1 MSPTKREEYDR
12 MSNSSYHRSTGSNT
26 HDHWHYQ
33 TEYEYEYQPN
43 YEEGWSVGDCVKIV
57 AFVALLSLIYD
68 WGTRPSFGHTRRG
81 AFRWKNIASSISLRL
96 SDKFWELAW
105 MWGSAMWIGSVVFD
119 VSPKNMCGVMGLCF
133 IVWQM
138 NEHW

>member
-1 MSPTKREEYDR
+1 
-12 MSNSSYHRSTGSNT
+12 MSNSSDYHRSTGSNT

-43 YEEGWSVGDCVKIV
+43 YEEGWSLGDCVKII

-68 WGTRPSFGHTRRG
+68 WGTRPSLGHTRRG
-81 AFRWKNIASSISLRL
+81 AFRWRN
-96 SDKFWELAW
+96 AW
-105 MWGSAMWIGSVVFD
+105 MWGSVMWIGSVVFD